1 VKKELNLIQHFV
13 RFSKETNSMNHSN
26 LFLVKCYLRKGHAL
40 VALKDY
46 GQAAAAFSKALEIDA
61 NCQVKIKILIAI
73 EK

>member
-1 VKKELNLIQHFV
+1 
-13 RFSKETNSMNHSN
+13 MNHSN